1 MNVLEIIITVFS
13 NIIFLYTYLACF
25 QAWINLNTLIWYIS
39 KTFSF
44 LPKQYADEQISKGV
58 SSYTKKVPQFFIWM
72 KWLLEQGPSK
82 LTWHSWT
89 VLVSPGVSGM
99 SSKSDTMKYVYNC
112 CIAAVKKS
120 KVMKKLKW
128 FYEVSRQNSSQD
140 KMRIKIILKYM
151 EADAHKFLLYCSVY
165 LWLFTHGYRKRN
177 PMKQLHQI
185 NDDFFKRI

>member
-13 NIIFLYTYLACF
+13 NIIFLHTYLACF
-25 QAWINLNTLIWYIS
+25 QSVNQFEYIDMIYF

-72 KWLLEQGPSK
+72 EWLLEQGLSK
-82 LTWHSWT
+82 LTWHSLT

-112 CIAAVKKS
+112 CIAAVKK
-120 KVMKKLKW
+120 VMKKLKW

-140 KMRIKIILKYM
+140 KMRIILKYM

-165 LWLFTHGYRKRN
+165 LWLFTLGYRKRN

-185 NDDFFKRI
+185 NDDFFSKRI